1 MSGFFQD
8 VLRGA
13 TEGFFGSPFVR
24 DYAHA
29 SKTFTPNSYQNA
41 PKHKFLFHTYFD
53 INKDAW
59 GWENFPLE
67 RTNFGLLVKEVK
79 LPDFV
84 IDTTT
89 LNQYNRKRVVQTKIK
104 YQPIEISFHD
114 DNANQATKLWEA
126 YYRYYYRDGGIP
138 SGIFSGERGNP
149 NPGDIKYNNRNIY
162 ASGDNIE
169 NNWGYIGESKGSSK
183 TKLPFFKNITVFG
196 MNQHNFT
203 AYTLVNPLITQFS
216 HDTYNYGE
224 GSGIMQNRMTVEFET
239 VVYNYGSLDGSA
251 PDRLVKTFGQEEN
264 YDRRLSPIATPGA
277 NKSIL
282 GQGGLIDGVGGT
294 LEALGSGDILG
305 AIKNAGTTY
314 KTFRNVDLKKTA
326 KQELLNNVN
335 SALTNPE
342 TTRNLFA
349 LLPKVGATNSP
360 VNTAGAPV
368 STDAQKNTVDRL
380 INALQTET
388 QTAGQQYSATT
399 SPVQFFPPIT
409 REPLSIVGPPEPPA
423 GS

>member
-59 GWENFPLE
+59 RWENFPLDLE

-104 YQPIEISFHD
+104 YQPIEITFHD

-126 YYRYYYRDGGIP
+126 YYRYYYRDGSIP

-162 ASGDNIE
+162 APGDNIE
-169 NNWGYIGESKGSSK
+169 NNWGYIGESKGNSK

-196 MNQHNFT
+196 MNRHNFT

-216 HDTYNYGE
+216 HDNYSYSE
-224 GSGIMQNRMTVEFET
+224 GSGIMQNKMTVEFET
-239 VVYNYGSLDGSA
+239 VVYNYGALDGSN
-251 PDRLVKTFGQEEN
+251 PDKLIKGFGSEQN

-294 LEALGSGDILG
+294 LEALGNGDILG

-314 KTFRNVDLKKTA
+314 KTFKNVDLKKTA

-342 TTRNLFA
+342 TTRNLIA
-349 LLPKVGATNSP
+349 LIPKVGTTPSP
-360 VNTAGAPV
+360 VNTASAPV
-368 STDAQKNTVDRL
+368 STAEQQANVQNL
-380 INALQTET
+380 INGLK
-388 QTAGQQYSATT
+388 TAGTQYSAT
-399 SPVQFFPPIT
+399 SYPAQIFPPVI
-409 REPLSIVGPPEPPA
+409 REPLSIVGPPAPPN
-423 GS
+423 S

>member
-41 PKHKFLFHTYFD
+41 PKHKFLFHTVFN
-53 INKDAW
+53 INPDAW
-59 GWENFPLE
+59 GWENFDLE
-67 RTNFGLLVKEVK
+67 RTTFGLLVKEIK

-104 YQPIEISFHD
+104 YQPIEINFHD

-126 YYRYYYRDGGIP
+126 YYRYYYRDGGKP
-138 SGIFSGERGNP
+138 AGVFSDGV
-149 NPGDIKYNNRNIY
+149 KYNNRNIY
-162 ASGDNIE
+162 TPDTGMIAID
-169 NNWGYIGESKGSSK
+169 NNWGYIGESKSISGI
-183 TKLPFFKNITVFG
+183 KLPFFKNITVFG

-216 HDTYNYGE
+216 HDTYNYSE

-239 VVYNYGSLDGSA
+239 VVYNYGALDGSD
-251 PDRLVKTFGQEEN
+251 PGKIIQGFGSEEN

-282 GQGGLIDGVGGT
+282 GQGGLIDGAGGA

-305 AIKNAGTTY
+305 AIKHAGTTY
-314 KTFRNVDLKKTA
+314 KTFKNVDLKKIA

-342 TTRNLFA
+342 TTRNLLA
-349 LLPKVGATNSP
+349 LIPKIGTTPSP

-388 QTAGQQYSATT
+388 QTAGTQYSATS
-399 SPVQFFPPIT
+399 SPAQVFPNIT
-409 REPLSIVGPPEPPA
+409 REPLAIVGPPVPPT